1 MKRYENIKKSPK
13 IIRQKNE
20 KNQKSNNNYYF
31 NVPINGVQVNG
42 NRKYVLVVKYGKT
55 EEVDIETGL
64 SNDEY
69 VEVKS
74 GLTGGETIQ
83 VVTTT
88 KQSTIRSE
96 NSSEKSG
103 INKGNGMSNGGGDR
117 QSMPNGGGKMPSGG
131 GDMQKGGSMPSVPEQ

>member
-64 SNDEY
+64 
-69 VEVKS
+69 
-74 GLTGGETIQ
+74 
-83 VVTTT
+83 
-88 KQSTIRSE
+88 
-96 NSSEKSG
+96 
-103 INKGNGMSNGGGDR
+103 
-117 QSMPNGGGKMPSGG
+117 
-131 GDMQKGGSMPSVPEQ
+131 

>member
-1 MKRYENIKKSPK
+1 MKRYENI
-13 IIRQKNE
+13 
-20 KNQKSNNNYYF
+20 
-31 NVPINGVQVNG
+31 
-42 NRKYVLVVKYGKT
+42 KYVLVVKYGKT
-55 EEVDIETGL
+55 EKVDIETGL

-83 VVTTT
+83 VVTT

-103 INKGNGMSNGGGDR
+103 MNKGNGMSDGGGDR

>member
-31 NVPINGVQVNG
+31 NVAINGVQVNG

-74 GLTGGETIQ
+74 GLTGGETYKLLQ
-83 VVTTT
+83 
-88 KQSTIRSE
+88 QQ
-96 NSSEKSG
+96 
-103 INKGNGMSNGGGDR
+103 NK
-117 QSMPNGGGKMPSGG
+117 
-131 GDMQKGGSMPSVPEQ
+131 VP